1 MRISEIFRS
10 IFLNLKA
17 NKSRVILTSLGIIIG
32 AFTIIMVVGIGK
44 GSEQAVA
51 QQYRRLSVETIML
64 TKNRSYTGK
73 DLTLEQAL
81 TMTELGNVRAVG
93 ATINTMGSVGYNGTT
108 TNAQIGGISESYFDM
123 QNLVVENG
131 ERFTDEDGTKKNKV
145 AVLGYTVA
153 STLFPDDI
161 TQAIGSTV
169 TISGRKYSVV
179 GTLQRVGDTGGGMAS
194 GGIDNGVFIPY
205 AVAMQYTLGRR
216 MSPTFVVQ
224 ANDVNSVAAAME
236 DVKDFLED
244 TLNDSS
250 AYTITDAGSR
260 LSSAQETAKQ
270 MSTLLIS
277 VAAIVLIVGG
287 IGIMNVLFVSIKE
300 RTREIGILKSI
311 GARRRDIL
319 LEFLL
324 EAIVISVGGGVIG
337 TVLGMAAMPLLGL
350 LSISALPTVEGAL
363 LGLIFSMATG
373 TFFGYYPA
381 LKASRLKPIDSLNY
395 E

>member
-1 MRISEIFRS
+1 MRLSEIFRS
-10 IFLNLKA
+10 ILLNLKA
-17 NKSRVILTSLGIIIG
+17 NKSRVFLTSLGIIIG

-44 GSEQAVA
+44 GSEAAVA
-51 QQYRRLSVETIML
+51 SQYRRLSVETIML

-73 DLTLEQAL
+73 DLTLEQAMR
-81 TMTELGNVRAVG
+81 MTEMGNIHSVG
-93 ATINTMGSVGYNGTT
+93 ATINTFGSVGYSGTT

-123 QNLVVENG
+123 QNLIIENG
-131 ERFTDEDGTKKNKV
+131 EKFTDEDGTKKNKV

-161 TQAIGSTV
+161 TQAVGSTV
-169 TISGRKYSVV
+169 TISGRKYTVA

-205 AVAMQYTLGRR
+205 AVAQQYTLGRR
-216 MSPTFVVQ
+216 MQATFVVQ

-236 DVKDFLED
+236 DVKDFLGD
-244 TLNDSS
+244 TLNDNE
-250 AYTITDAGSR
+250 AYNITDAGSR
-260 LSSAQETAKQ
+260 LSSAQETARQ

-324 EAIVISVGGGVIG
+324 EAIVISVAGGVIG
-337 TVLGMAAMPLLGL
+337 TIVGLAGMPLLGL
-350 LSISALPTVEGAL
+350 LGISALPSVEGVL
-363 LGLIFSMATG
+363 LGLLFSVATG

>member
-1 MRISEIFRS
+1 MRLSEIFRS
-10 IFLNLKA
+10 ILLNLKA

-44 GSEQAVA
+44 GSEAAVA
-51 QQYRRLSVETIML
+51 SQYSRLSVETIML
-64 TKNRSYTGK
+64 TKSRTYTGK
-73 DLTLEQAL
+73 DLTLEQAMQ
-81 TMTELGNVRAVG
+81 MTNLGNVKAVG
-93 ATINTMGSVGYNGTT
+93 ATINTFGSVGYNGAT
-108 TNAQIGGISESYFDM
+108 TNAQVAGISESYFNM
-123 QNLVVENG
+123 ENMVVENG
-131 ERFTDEDGTKKNKV
+131 TAFTDDDGAKKNKV

-161 TQAIGSTV
+161 TQAVGSSV
-169 TISGRKYSVV
+169 TISGRKYTVA
-179 GTLQRVGDTGGGMAS
+179 GTLQRVGDSSAGFGQ
-194 GGIDNGVFIPY
+194 GGIDSGVFIPY
-205 AVAMQYTLGRR
+205 EVAQQYTLGRR
-216 MSPTFVVQ
+216 MQASFVVQ

-236 DVKDFLED
+236 DVKDFMGE
-244 TLNDSS
+244 TLNDTA
-250 AYTITDAGSR
+250 AYNIQDAGSR
-260 LSSAQETAKQ
+260 LSSAQATAAQ
-270 MSTLLIS
+270 MATLLIS

-324 EAIVISVGGGVIG
+324 EAIVISVAGGIIG
-337 TVLGMAAMPLLGL
+337 TILGMAAMPLLGL
-350 LSISALPTVEGAL
+350 LGISALPTVEGAL
-363 LGLIFSMATG
+363 LGMLFSMATG